1 MKDFLKKF
9 LKITASCALITS
21 GILVAGT
28 VFVTKKIDS
37 SDDKEKDEAN
47 SIKDKITNKIKE
59 GSEKAINSKASKKSI
74 ANLENKK
81 NQAKKVLADAEGR
94 LKNKI
99 DEVKKSIDEK

>member
-9 LKITASCALITS
+9 LKITVSCALITS

-59 GSEKAINSKASKKSI
+59 GSEKAINNKASKKSI
-74 ANLENKK
+74 AKLENKK
-81 NQAKKVLADAEGR
+81 NQAKKVLADAESR

-99 DEVKKSIDEK
+99 DEAKKSLDEK